1 MEMYTHMHKRAI
13 PSTCFAD
20 WGRTGLTLAA
30 SLVPIDFVVIVP
42 DIAGARI
49 LAIFLCVAPLFAK
62 LGGST
67 LAG

>member
-1 MEMYTHMHKRAI
+1 MEMYTDMHKRAI

-20 WGRTGLTLAA
+20 WGTTTLTLAA
-30 SLVPIDFVVIVP
+30 GLVPIDFVVVVP
-42 DIAGARI
+42 EIAAARI
-49 LAIFLCVAPLFAK
+49 LAISLFDAPLFTK